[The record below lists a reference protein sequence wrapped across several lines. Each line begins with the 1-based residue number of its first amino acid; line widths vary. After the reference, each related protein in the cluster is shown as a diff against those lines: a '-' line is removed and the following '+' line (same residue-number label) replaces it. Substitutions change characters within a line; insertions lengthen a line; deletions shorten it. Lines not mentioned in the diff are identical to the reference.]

1 MSITNKEVAHIAKL
15 SMLELDEAHFEKL
28 ANDMNAIVG
37 MVDKLQELNIDEDA
51 KKFTVDGN
59 HNVFREDEVLPSFDR
74 EIILEN
80 APSKNAGCFFVP
92 KIVE

>member
-1 MSITNKEVAHIAKL
+1 MITNKEVAHIAKL
-15 SMLELDEAHFEKL
+15 SMLEFDETHFEKL

-37 MVDKLQELNIDEDA
+37 MVDKLQELNIDEDL

-59 HNVFREDEVLPSFDR
+59 NNVFREDEVLPSFER
-74 EIILEN
+74 EIILQN
-80 APSKNAGCFFVP
+80 APEQKAGCFFVP